1 MVRFAFYG
9 SKKMVN
15 KMMDKILDK
24 MIDKMFDNGVVVMV
38 TMAWAGP
45 DCDRRV

>member
-9 SKKMVN
+9 SKKIVN

-38 TMAWAGP
+38 TMA
-45 DCDRRV
+45 